1 MNLKK
6 IKLKYKK
13 KEKKNKLKQQ
23 EKEELLKIVA
33 QDETD
38 IKIKQIKIAE
48 IDESILFEK
57 DEMTKLINAIEIL
70 ER

>member
-1 MNLKK
+1 MNLEQ
-6 IKLKYKK
+6 IKLKYK
-13 KEKKNKLKQQ
+13 EIEEKNKLKQQ

>member
-1 MNLKK
+1 MNLEQ
-6 IKLKYKK
+6 IKLKYK
-13 KEKKNKLKQQ
+13 EIEEKNKLKQQ

-57 DEMTKLINAIEIL
+57 DEMTKLINAIKF
-70 ER
+70 

>member
-1 MNLKK
+1 MNLEQ
-6 IKLKYKK
+6 IKLKYK
-13 KEKKNKLKQQ
+13 EIEEKNKLKQQ
-23 EKEELLKIVA
+23 EKEDLLKIVA